1 MQVIKYLKE
10 HGTAKLTEEFAISV
24 KQYDDLLV
32 LNYNQIESPKTHP
45 LVVECR
51 SLILD
56 ADLNIASRSFDRFF
70 NYGEALNVVTD
81 IDFTKAECFEKV
93 DGSLIKIYHHK
104 GRWNIATKGTAYGDS
119 ECMGH
124 GITFQE
130 LVWKAVGVN
139 NDVDF
144 QAKIKDCIFDE
155 DVTYI
160 FEVTSF
166 ENRVVKRYEGYK
178 LHFLAARVNK
188 SGKYVSEKEARWF
201 KDVVSRVDFIH
212 YPESYKFDSVDECI
226 HTARSLKN
234 LDEGYVVYVDGVPVS
249 KIKSPAYLAVHA
261 IRGEGLTPKRIMQLV
276 LVNEQDEY
284 LTYFPEDE
292 KFFQPYLNAMFA
304 MTDAM
309 RHAYETYKDIEDQK
323 EFALQVRHY
332 PFAPVLFKTRLN
344 GKDLMSN
351 FFTQTDKF
359 QQTVLEK
366 YL

>member
-10 HGTAKLTEEFAISV
+10 HGAAKLTEEFAISV
-24 KQYDDLLV
+24 KQVDDLLV

-45 LVVECR
+45 LVIECR

-56 ADLNIASRSFDRFF
+56 TDFNIVSRSFDRFF
-70 NYGEALNVVTD
+70 NYGEALNVVTE

-93 DGSLIKIYHHK
+93 DGSLIKLYKHK
-104 GRWNIATKGTAYGDS
+104 GVWYAATKGTAYAESSSGY
-119 ECMGH
+119 GP
-124 GITFQE
+124 TFKS
-130 LVWKAVGVN
+130 LVLKSLGCH
-139 NDVDF
+139 DEREF
-144 QAKIKDCIFDE
+144 QAVLNMHLDSKF
-155 DVTYI
+155 TYI
-160 FEVTSF
+160 FELTCV
-166 ENRVVKRYEGYK
+166 ENRVVKRYEGYT
-178 LHFLAARVNK
+178 LHYLACRENATGEYHDEEMAVRAIGARII
-188 SGKYVSEKEARWF
+188 
-201 KDVVSRVDFIH
+201 D
-212 YPESYKFDSVDECI
+212 KFRFDTVEECI
-226 HTARSLKN
+226 RTARTLKN

-292 KFFQPYLNAMFA
+292 KFFTPYLQAMET
-304 MTDAM
+304 MCGDI
-309 RHAYETYKDIEDQK
+309 RHSYNVYKDIEEQK
-323 EFALQVRHY
+323 EFALEVRHY
-332 PFAPVLFKTRLN
+332 PFAPVLFKTRQN
-344 GKDLMSN
+344 GADVMSN